1 MGADLQG
8 ILAQL
13 HRRITYGWTSVQY
26 RVKAY
31 DAAGAES
38 AYTTSATRTVTNNR
52 PPVISGTDGALG
64 SFSTAA
70 RPTSTPSPTPTAIR
84 STSWRCWTASRC
96 AATP

>member
-1 MGADLQG
+1 MGAGLQR
-8 ILAQL
+8 IRAQL

-38 AYTTSATRTVTNNR
+38 AYTTSVTRTVTNNR
-52 PPVISGTDGALG
+52 PPVISGTDSALG

-70 RPTSTPSPTPTAIR
+70 PSYEYTVTDATAIR
-84 STSWRCWTASRC
+84 STSSRLLDGL
-96 AATP
+96 